1 MKQVCSGGMLVAGD
15 CRMAVGLLRLVT
27 ESLKHMAA
35 RSKNTKFGFCIH
47 GTETEASR
55 WIPHISYINFLLVHW
70 FLYYFSFVLKAL
82 FYLLAHKLM

>member
-70 FLYYFSFVLKAL
+70 FLYYFVFCFESLIL
-82 FYLLAHKLM
+82 PSCP